1 MDKYQI
7 VKKLGE
13 GAYGLVVKAVNT
25 QTQELVAIKKL
36 KGPQATP
43 QAALALPEVAAL
55 KVLNSSPF
63 LVKIKELIHNNA
75 HEKNTSP

>member
-1 MDKYQI
+1 M

-43 QAALALPEVAAL
+43 QAALALPEVSAL
-55 KVLNSSPF
+55 KVLNGSPF
-63 LVKIKELIHNNA
+63 LVKIKELIHNSGQD
-75 HEKNTSP
+75 KNQSP